1 MSASKT
7 PCTASGYWPRF
18 RRFTTPSLEQLAAMQ
33 REVDDILR
41 ETIHC
46 HRDGAIEDGDVSAFG
61 LVLVQLHQTAA
72 ERRRS

>member
-1 MSASKT
+1 
-7 PCTASGYWPRF
+7 
-18 RRFTTPSLEQLAAMQ
+18 MQ

-41 ETIHC
+41 KTIHC